1 MEVTC
6 TLTVHL
12 LLPSS
17 TSSAYI
23 IMAMMPMV
31 AMMSMVAIMTM
42 HCNDDNDSNDHG
54 YLALDDHPHLLHLQ
68 A

>member
-23 IMAMMPMV
+23 IMAMMPM
-31 AMMSMVAIMTM
+31 
-42 HCNDDNDSNDHG
+42 HCNDGNDSNGTGNNGSNDHG

>member
-23 IMAMMPMV
+23 IMAIMP
-31 AMMSMVAIMTM
+31 MVAIMTM
-42 HCNDDNDSNDHG
+42 HCNDENDSNGSNDHG

-68 A
+68 T

>member
-23 IMAMMPMV
+23 VLAMMPMV
-31 AMMSMVAIMTM
+31 AIMTM
-42 HCNDDNDSNDHG
+42 RCSDDNDSNGSNDHG

-68 A
+68 T